1 MKSKN
6 TGRQSRGAVTVF
18 LTLILIPCMI
28 FTCVFG
34 DVSRVALSKSQAAA
48 ASDLALYSLMSH
60 YDEELKEWYGL
71 VASCQNIDEF
81 YKLSAEYFV
90 GMMNAKGLD
99 DTASDTLLAYLDA
112 ARNGNFSN
120 FLQVDGLDS
129 IKIEAYPTVEEDSK
143 EPSKGSLGGNPAL
156 IEDGIV
162 EFMKYRGPV
171 VIAANL
177 IERFGKMDFSG
188 LTDANKNEP
197 IVEAKKAY
205 AEAEGEM
212 MSDLLY
218 TYLAIEQY
226 MDYRTANGMPDLYK
240 YQHEYGE
247 KLSLILEDFKEM
259 TDIITK
265 YYAATDG
272 IKNLSAGDGY
282 SSFPLYDLPDTNN
295 LNNEADAIL
304 YVRRFYTYTM
314 SGIGAKEQENG
325 TYTLDDEALTELL
338 RNKDLHV
345 KNVKEAAGRIETAC
359 SGITAPT
366 TGGDVNEAV
375 YCMLIQNAIKSNDL
389 NAIHNDGNA
398 LMQLYAKLI
407 LAQWC
412 DLPAATP
419 AKNWAKEINDTMKE
433 IEEIH
438 KNYLSYTQPSGSFE
452 HLLSKYKAVADVTVE
467 NVKQR
472 RYPFYSAFCKRN
484 VTVGDFLTEVR
495 AYLGT
500 LVGHLDAQIANI
512 NTILN
517 GGSVEYPSGSG
528 RRYTAV
534 SLSELKQK
542 IINYSNARDTWG
554 SEAKSSDTSYAKA
567 EQDEYNGVEAPGAHV
582 NETAD
587 TKEIRKVTARRSA
600 ALYENGAQAV
610 EELRTRLTN
619 IRNDMQTLKDA
630 LLNCKYGGQTIYNLN
645 RNSAIAAA
653 RTVVPT
659 TVDTAQ
665 PAYIA
670 LSLAQNTSAAQGY
683 HQQLMSGGTYT
694 PPARIPGETGNEPDL
709 KTDIPTLYQYMN
721 EAIHKED
728 LETAV
733 NNKDEQEKKNKE
745 NQDEA
750 KKQSE
755 QSKGFDTGFL
765 NDLGKEN
772 PKEVSS
778 SEPFGAGTLL
788 NGLVGVVQKILDGNF
803 DEFRDEIY
811 VCVYIMEMFSYSSY
825 NNEGQYNLSEKPLT
839 LKDYDKSVKA
849 FSNSE
854 LQEKWKEED
863 ATEFTDNKSLTNKMI
878 NSKNNRSNLAE
889 VEYILYGKAT
899 NKDNLEAAYGNI
911 FAIRETLNLVS
922 GFANFYSGTSPTAVA
937 IQSIAAAVMTAT
949 MGIIPEAVTKVVLI
963 GVLATM
969 ETAHDMQR
977 LKAGVPV
984 VVYKMKEENWVFKLP
999 KDAGDISSIFSGEGF
1014 SEPEDKN
1021 GLFYSDYLL
1030 LFLMIAAS
1038 SDMYSDMLLRVGD
1051 LIEGNMA
1058 QQKGKEEYDL
1068 GKAQCYFRMT
1078 GDLSVKPLLLK
1089 LPLVTNYS
1097 GADANRLFEVT
1108 DWCSYSLDIVRGYS

>member
-6 TGRQSRGAVTVF
+6 TGGQSRGAVTVF

-48 ASDLALYSLMSH
+48 ASDLALYSLMAH

-81 YKLSAEYFV
+81 YKVSAEYFV

-99 DTASDTLLAYLDA
+99 DTASETLLAYLDA
-112 ARNGNFSN
+112 ARNGDFSN
-120 FLQVDGLDS
+120 FLQLDGLDS
-129 IKIEAYPTVEEDSK
+129 VKAAPVD
-143 EPSKGSLGGNPAL
+143 GGGMGGNPAL

-171 VIAANL
+171 VIVANL

-218 TYLAIEQY
+218 SYLAIEQY
-226 MDYRTANGMPDLYK
+226 MDYRTANGVPNMDK
-240 YQHEYGE
+240 YQNEYRE
-247 KLSLILEDFKEM
+247 KLSLILGDMEKM
-259 TDIITK
+259 TDVITK
-265 YYAATDG
+265 YYTATDG
-272 IKNLSAGDGY
+272 IKNLSVGNGY
-282 SSFPLYDLPDTNN
+282 GSFPLYDLPDTNN

-304 YVRRFYTYTM
+304 YVRSFYTYTM
-314 SGIGAKEQENG
+314 SGIGAEEQEDG

-345 KNVKEAAGRIETAC
+345 QNVTEAAKRIETAC
-359 SGITAPT
+359 GGITAPT
-366 TGGDVNEAV
+366 TGGGVNEAV
-375 YCMLIQNAIKSNDL
+375 YCMRIQNAIQSSDL
-389 NAIHNDGNA
+389 NTIHNDGNA

-419 AKNWAKEINDTMKE
+419 ARNWTKEINDAMRE

-452 HLLSKYKAVADVTVE
+452 QLLSRYKTVADVTVE

-472 RYPFYSAFCKRN
+472 RYEFYSDFCGRS
-484 VTVGDFLTEVR
+484 VSIGQFLEEVR

-500 LVGHLDAQIANI
+500 LAGHLDAQIANV

-528 RRYTAV
+528 KYYTVV

-554 SEAKSSDTSYAKA
+554 SEAKSGDTSYARA
-567 EQDEYNGVEAPGAHV
+567 EQDEYNGVEPPGAYA
-582 NETAD
+582 NDSAE
-587 TKEIRKVTARRSA
+587 TKEVRKSTARRSA
-600 ALYENGAQAV
+600 ALYEDGAQTA

-619 IRNDMQTLKDA
+619 IRNDMQALKDV
-630 LLNCKYGGQTIYNLN
+630 LLNFKYGNETVYTLN

-653 RTVVPT
+653 QTVVPT
-659 TVDTAQ
+659 TVDPAQ
-665 PAYIA
+665 PAYID
-670 LSLAQNTSAAQGY
+670 LSLARNTSAAQGY
-683 HQQLMSGGTYT
+683 HQQLISGGTYT
-694 PPARIPGETGNEPDL
+694 PPARIPGAAGNEPDL
-709 KTDIPTLYQYMN
+709 KADIPTLYQYMS
-721 EAIHKED
+721 EAIHKDD
-728 LETAV
+728 LEKAV
-733 NNKDEQEKKNKE
+733 NSKDEQEKKNKE
-745 NQDEA
+745 NQEKAEKEA
-750 KKQSE
+750 K
-755 QSKGFDTGFL
+755 QSKGFDSGFL
-765 NDLGKEN
+765 DDLGKEG
-772 PKEVSS
+772 PKEVSG
-778 SEPFGAGTLL
+778 SESFGGGTLL
-788 NGLVGVVQKILDGNF
+788 NGLVGVVKTILDGNF
-803 DEFRDEIY
+803 DEFRDQIY

-825 NNEGQYNLSEKPLT
+825 NNEGQYNLSEDALT
-839 LKDYDKSVKA
+839 LNDYDKSAKA
-849 FSNSE
+849 FRNSE

-863 ATEFTDNKSLTNKMI
+863 TTKFTDNKSLTNKMI

-899 NKDNLEAAYGNI
+899 NQDNLEAAYGNI

-922 GFANFYSGTSPTAVA
+922 GFANFYSGTSSTAVT
-937 IQSIAAAVMTAT
+937 IQSIAAAVMTET

-984 VVYKMKEENWVFKLP
+984 VVYKMKEKNWVFKLP
-999 KDAGDISSIFSGEGF
+999 EDAGDISSIFSGEGF

-1030 LFLMIAAS
+1030 LFLMIAS
-1038 SDMYSDMLLRVGD
+1038 QDQNMYSDMLLRVGD

-1058 QQKGKEEYDL
+1058 QQEKKEEYDL
-1068 GKAQCYFRMT
+1068 EKAQCYFRMT

-1108 DWCSYSLDIVRGYS
+1108 DWCSYSLNIVRGYS